1 MPSVTVH
8 VPAALQELTGGRSRI
23 PIDATS
29 VDGVLAALR
38 ECEPL
43 LSARLFGDGG
53 ELRGHVNLF
62 LNGSDIRRLESDRRT
77 IRSDVELYIVPSVAG
92 G

>member
-8 VPAALQELTGGRSRI
+8 VPAPLRELTGGRSRI
-23 PIDATS
+23 PIEATS
-29 VDGVLAALR
+29 VDWVLADLR
-38 ECEPL
+38 DCEPL
-43 LSARLFGDGG
+43 LSDRLFMDGG

-62 LNGSDIRRLESDRRT
+62 LNGSDVRRLEGERRT
-77 IRSDVELYIVPSVAG
+77 IRSDAELFIVPSVAG